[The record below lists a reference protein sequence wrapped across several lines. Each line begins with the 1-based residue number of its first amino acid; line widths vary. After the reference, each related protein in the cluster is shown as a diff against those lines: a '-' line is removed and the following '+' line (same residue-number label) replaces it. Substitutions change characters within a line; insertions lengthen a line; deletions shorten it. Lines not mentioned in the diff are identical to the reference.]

1 MKRDSR
7 RNNIEF
13 YNGKKVLVTGHT
25 GFKGAWLTCILD
37 YFGADASGYAL
48 LPERN
53 CLYEQINGS
62 NIIKNY
68 TGYLEDFEHLKGTI
82 KLVQPEIVIHLAA
95 YGFINECYRDPRNA
109 YSTNIMGTVN
119 LLEAVRQCETIRSV
133 VVLSTDKVY
142 ENKGDGAIYV
152 EGDVLGG
159 CSPYSCSKTCM
170 EFIVRDY
177 YDTYFKEDKR
187 KIGIGVVR
195 ASNVLAGGDHIQ
207 TRLIPSILRSIDE
220 GIPVELRNPDQTRP
234 WQAVVDALDGYLT
247 IARYLYMQ
255 PEDYSGVWNI
265 GPKID
270 GIKSVQWIFDK
281 MVLYFNGLEKTDTK
295 GFRVHETATLGLD
308 ITKAMSRLDWEPR
321 ISIDRVMELIVN
333 FYKGKKKG
341 RHALTL
347 CREQIREYYGGTENA
362 LE

>member
-1 MKRDSR
+1 MWK
-7 RNNIEF
+7 EMCW
-13 YNGKKVLVTGHT
+13 G
-25 GFKGAWLTCILD
+25 
-37 YFGADASGYAL
+37 
-48 LPERN
+48 
-53 CLYEQINGS
+53 GS
-62 NIIKNY
+62 
-68 TGYLEDFEHLKGTI
+68 
-82 KLVQPEIVIHLAA
+82 
-95 YGFINECYRDPRNA
+95 
-109 YSTNIMGTVN
+109 
-119 LLEAVRQCETIRSV
+119 
-133 VVLSTDKVY
+133 
-142 ENKGDGAIYV
+142 
-152 EGDVLGG
+152 
-159 CSPYSCSKTCM
+159 SPYSCSKTCM

-281 MVLYFNGLEKTDTK
+281 MVLYFNGL
-295 GFRVHETATLGLD
+295 GR
-308 ITKAMSRLDWEPR
+308 R
-321 ISIDRVMELIVN
+321 IQKDLEFMKQQRWGLIVQRQCQDWIGSQG
-333 FYKGKKKG
+333 F
-341 RHALTL
+341 LL
-347 CREQIREYYGGTENA
+347 IE
-362 LE
+362 